1 MIRLKYGLSERTLN
15 TLDSIFRKYS
25 GIKEVILYGSRA
37 KGNYRAGS
45 DIDITLKTTS
55 VFCWNDLLRISSDFD
70 DSDMPYF
77 VHVSIYDM
85 LKNSDLTDHID
96 KVGKVL
102 YP

>member
-1 MIRLKYGLSERTLN
+1 LKYGLSERTLN

>member
-1 MIRLKYGLSERTLN
+1 LKYGLSERTLK

-37 KGNYRAGS
+37 KGNYRASS
-45 DIDITLKTTS
+45 DIDITIKTTS
-55 VFCWNDLLRISSDFD
+55 VFCWNDLLRISGDFE

-77 VHVSIYDM
+77 VHVSIYDT

-96 KVGKVL
+96 RVGKVL